1 MTALA
6 INDLSISNEMD
17 LDSLGSI
24 VGGYLTSR
32 WVGQGIS
39 TGNFGAWRITKFV
52 NMGFH
57 KWNGKYYKVY
67 NEHQA
72 RSRTQTERRYRSRW
86 YD

>member
-6 INDLSISNEMD
+6 IDDLALDKELDRDSMSN
-17 LDSLGSI
+17 
-24 VGGYLTSR
+24 VTGGYLTSS

-52 NMGFH
+52 DKGFH
-57 KWNGKYYKVY
+57 RWNGKYYKVY